1 MDKQVLQMLGLFT
14 VPREIKI
21 KDKEERA
28 LENKL
33 MNEAR
38 EFFGET
44 TAKSEPSNDPS
55 KDVNMFIDQKD
66 AKK

>member
-1 MDKQVLQMLGLFT
+1 MDKQVLEMLGLFT
-14 VPREIKI
+14 VPRDIKI

-38 EFFGET
+38 EFFGDIN
-44 TAKSEPSNDPS
+44 AKSDQTNDLS